1 MANYLSQRGL
11 STFWDISKQY
21 LESSNN
27 PLTNI
32 PPHITVNFKTQLTDF
47 AIMSYHGTINK
58 AEGTYTSLS
67 WVWNFDISLAV
78 GSDITNNYPLESSG
92 TIKLN
97 KDVASNLIAV
107 TTNNFIKIYRNGS
120 FLPSGTIIGSGD
132 ALILKSGYSLDSA
145 SNSDY
150 VTGYAYAR
158 ITSSDANYCYVKVSI
173 GTDNQWNITANTD
186 QRVFA
191 SISIP
196 IVDNSLKNDY
206 MSTVSLN
213 ETVGANYKCVN
224 VNISHDTFKYLS
236 NQTNLMI
243 DVCGELN
250 MAGNVPGSVIWYEI
264 NTAGLDPTFVTALK
278 RRFGVNKKVILD
290 SKPLLF
296 YNSRWAFPSNESHLV
311 LYYDGPNNKIIV
323 KSESVNYLVASSY
336 HDLSYNIH
344 FNVIL

>member
-1 MANYLSQRGL
+1 MANYLSQDGL
-11 STFWDISKQY
+11 STFWGISRDY

-27 PLTNI
+27 PLTSI
-32 PPHITVNFKTQLTDF
+32 PPHATANFKKQLTDF

-78 GSDITNNYPLESSG
+78 GSDITNNSPLESSG
-92 TIKLN
+92 TIKLS
-97 KDVASNLIAV
+97 KGIASRLIAV
-107 TTNNFIKIYRNGS
+107 TNNFTKIYNNGS

-132 ALILKSGYSLDSA
+132 ALILKSGYSLGSA

-173 GTDNQWNITANTD
+173 GTGSRWNITANTD

-196 IVDNSLKNDY
+196 TVDNSLKNDY
-206 MSTVSLN
+206 MSTASLN
-213 ETVGANYKCVN
+213 ETVGANYTSKC

-236 NQTNLMI
+236 NQTNLML

-278 RRFGVNKKVILD
+278 RRFGANKKVILD

-323 KSESVNYLVASSY
+323 KSESVSYLVASSY

>member
-1 MANYLSQRGL
+1 MANYLSQDGL
-11 STFWDISKQY
+11 STFWGVSKQY

-27 PLTNI
+27 PLNNI
-32 PPHITVNFKTQLTDF
+32 PPHQTFNFKTQLTDF
-47 AIMSYHGTINK
+47 VIMSYHGSINK

-78 GSDITNNYPLESSG
+78 GSDITNNHLLESSG
-92 TIKLN
+92 TIKLS
-97 KDVASNLIAV
+97 KYIASRLIAV
-107 TTNNFIKIYRNGS
+107 TNNFTKIYNNGS
-120 FLPSGTIIGSGD
+120 FLPGGTIIGLGD
-132 ALILKSGYSLDSA
+132 ALILKSGYSLGSA

-150 VTGYAYAR
+150 VTGYAYAK
-158 ITSSDANYCYVKVSI
+158 ITSRDDNYCYVKVVI
-173 GTDNQWNITANTD
+173 GTGSQWNITANTD

-196 IVDNSLKNDY
+196 TVDNSLKNDY
-206 MSTVSLN
+206 MSTASLN
-213 ETVGANYKCVN
+213 ETVGANYTRKC

-236 NQTNLMI
+236 NQTNLML

-278 RRFGVNKKVILD
+278 RRFGANKKVILD

-311 LYYDGPNNKIIV
+311 LYYDGPNNKIIA
-323 KSESVNYLVASSY
+323 KSEPVSYLVASSY

>member
-1 MANYLSQRGL
+1 MANYLSQDGL
-11 STFWDISKQY
+11 STFWSISKEHIEFGS
-21 LESSNN
+21 LSS
-27 PLTNI
+27 I
-32 PPHITVNFKTQLTDF
+32 PAHITTNFKRQLTDF
-47 AIMSYHGTINK
+47 SIMSYHGSINR

-67 WVWNFDISLAV
+67 WVWTFDISLAV

-92 TIKLN
+92 TIKLS
-97 KDVASNLIAV
+97 KSRASRLIAV
-107 TTNNFIKIYRNGS
+107 TNNFTKIYNNGS

-132 ALILKSGYSLDSA
+132 ALILKSGYSLGSA

-150 VTGYAYAR
+150 VTGYAYAE
-158 ITSSDANYCYVKVSI
+158 ITSSDANYCYVKVGI
-173 GTDNQWNITANTD
+173 GTGSHWNLTANTD

-196 IVDNSLKNDY
+196 TMDNSLKNNY
-206 MSTVSLN
+206 MSTASLN
-213 ETVGANYKCVN
+213 ETVGANYTSKC

-236 NQTNLMI
+236 NQTNLML

-278 RRFGVNKKVILD
+278 RRFGATKKVILD

-323 KSESVNYLVASSY
+323 KSEPVSYLVASSY

>member
-1 MANYLSQRGL
+1 MANYLDQTGL
-11 STFWDISKQY
+11 STFWGISKDY
-21 LESSNN
+21 LESSIN

-32 PPHITVNFKTQLTDF
+32 PHHTTFNFKTQLTDF
-47 AIMSYHGTINK
+47 VIMSYHGTINK

-67 WVWNFDISLAV
+67 WVWNFDIHLAV

-92 TIKLN
+92 TIKLS
-97 KDVASNLIAV
+97 KGIASHLIAV
-107 TTNNFIKIYRNGS
+107 TNNAKIYSNGS
-120 FLPSGTIIGSGD
+120 FLPNGTIIGLGD
-132 ALILKSGYSLDSA
+132 ALILKSGYSLGSA

-150 VTGYAYAR
+150 VTGYAYAE
-158 ITSSDANYCYVKVSI
+158 ITSSDANYCYVKVGI
-173 GTDNQWNITANTD
+173 GTGSHWNITANID
-186 QRVFA
+186 QRVVA

-196 IVDNSLKNDY
+196 TMDNSLKNNY
-206 MSTVSLN
+206 MSTASLR
-213 ETVGANYKCVN
+213 ETVGANYADKCVN
-224 VNISHDTFKYLS
+224 INNSNFKYLS
-236 NQTNLMI
+236 NQTNLML

-278 RRFGVNKKVILD
+278 RRFGATKKVILD

-323 KSESVNYLVASSY
+323 KSESVSYLVASSY

>member
-1 MANYLSQRGL
+1 MANYLDQTGL
-11 STFWDISKQY
+11 GTFWSISKEHIEFGS
-21 LESSNN
+21 LA
-27 PLTNI
+27 NI
-32 PPHITVNFKTQLTDF
+32 PPHQPFNFKTQLTDF
-47 AIMSYHGTINK
+47 VIMSYHGSINK

-92 TIKLN
+92 TIKLS
-97 KDVASNLIAV
+97 KYVASHLIAV
-107 TTNNFIKIYRNGS
+107 TNNFTKIYSNGS
-120 FLPSGTIIGSGD
+120 FLPNGTIIGLGD
-132 ALILKSGYSLDSA
+132 ALILKSGYSLGSA

-150 VTGYAYAR
+150 VTGYAYAQ
-158 ITSSDANYCYVKVSI
+158 ITSSDANYCYIKVGI
-173 GTDNQWNITANTD
+173 GTGSHWNITANID
-186 QRVFA
+186 QRVVA

-196 IVDNSLKNDY
+196 TMDNSLKNNY
-206 MSTVSLN
+206 MSTASLR
-213 ETVGANYKCVN
+213 ETVGANYADKCVN
-224 VNISHDTFKYLS
+224 IKNSNFKYLS
-236 NQTNLMI
+236 NQTNLML

-278 RRFGVNKKVILD
+278 RRFGATKKVILD

-323 KSESVNYLVASSY
+323 KSESVSYLVASSY

>member
-1 MANYLSQRGL
+1 MANYLSQDGL
-11 STFWDISKQY
+11 STFWGVSKQY

-27 PLTNI
+27 PLTSI
-32 PPHITVNFKTQLTDF
+32 PPHVTANFKKQLTDF

-92 TIKLN
+92 TIQLRKYI
-97 KDVASNLIAV
+97 ASRLIAV
-107 TTNNFIKIYRNGS
+107 TNNAKIYSNGS
-120 FLPSGTIIGSGD
+120 FLPNGTIIGLGD
-132 ALILKSGYSLDSA
+132 ALILKSGYSLASA

-150 VTGYAYAR
+150 VTGYAYAK
-158 ITSSDANYCYVKVSI
+158 ITSSDANYCYVKVGI
-173 GTDNQWNITANTD
+173 GTGSHWNITANTD
-186 QRVFA
+186 QRFFA

-196 IVDNSLKNDY
+196 ITDNSLKHNY
-206 MSTVSLN
+206 MSTASLG
-213 ETVGANYKCVN
+213 ETVGATSKC

-236 NQTNLMI
+236 NQTNLML
-243 DVCGELN
+243 DVCGELY
-250 MAGNVPGSVIWYEI
+250 MEGNVPGSVIWYEI

-278 RRFGVNKKVILD
+278 RRFGANKKVLLD

-323 KSESVNYLVASSY
+323 KSEPVSYLVASSY

>member
-1 MANYLSQRGL
+1 MANYLDQTGL
-11 STFWDISKQY
+11 GTFWGASKQY

-27 PLTNI
+27 PLNNI
-32 PPHITVNFKTQLTDF
+32 PPHTTVNFKKQLTDF
-47 AIMSYHGTINK
+47 AIMSYHGSINK

-92 TIKLN
+92 TIKLS
-97 KDVASNLIAV
+97 KYMASRLIAV
-107 TTNNFIKIYRNGS
+107 TNNFTKIYNNGS

-132 ALILKSGYSLDSA
+132 ALILKSGYSLGSA

-158 ITSSDANYCYVKVSI
+158 ITSSDAKYCYVKVGI
-173 GTDNQWNITANTD
+173 GTGSHWNITANID

-196 IVDNSLKNDY
+196 TVDNSLKNDY
-206 MSTVSLN
+206 MSTASLR
-213 ETVGANYKCVN
+213 ETVGANYADKCVN
-224 VNISHDTFKYLS
+224 IKNSNFKYLS
-236 NQTNLMI
+236 NQTNLML

-278 RRFGVNKKVILD
+278 RRFGATKKVILD

-311 LYYDGPNNKIIV
+311 LYYDGPNNKIIA
-323 KSESVNYLVASSY
+323 KSEPVSYLVASSY

>member
-1 MANYLSQRGL
+1 MANYLDQTGL
-11 STFWDISKQY
+11 GTFWGISKEHIEFDS
-21 LESSNN
+21 LSI
-27 PLTNI
+27 I
-32 PPHITVNFKTQLTDF
+32 PPHKTFNFKTQLTDF

-67 WVWNFDISLAV
+67 WMWNFDISLAV
-78 GSDITNNYPLESSG
+78 GSDVTNNYPLESSG

-97 KDVASNLIAV
+97 KGVASRLIAV
-107 TTNNFIKIYRNGS
+107 TDNAKIYNNGS
-120 FLPSGTIIGSGD
+120 FLPNGTIIGLGD
-132 ALILKSGYSLDSA
+132 ALILKDGYSLGSA

-150 VTGYAYAR
+150 VTGYSYAR
-158 ITSSDANYCYVKVSI
+158 IASSDTNYCYIKVGI
-173 GTDNQWNITANTD
+173 GTGSHWNLTSNID

-196 IVDNSLKNDY
+196 VMVNSLKNNY
-206 MSTVSLN
+206 MSTASLN
-213 ETVGANYKCVN
+213 ETVGANYVSKC

-236 NQTNLMI
+236 NQTNLML

-250 MAGNVPGSVIWYEI
+250 MTGNVPGSVIWYEI
-264 NTAGLDPTFVTALK
+264 NTAGLNPTFVSALK
-278 RRFGVNKKVILD
+278 RRFGATKKVLLD

-296 YNSRWAFPSNESHLV
+296 YNSKWAFPSDESHLV
-311 LYYDGPNNKIIV
+311 LYYDGPNNKIII
-323 KSESVNYLVASSY
+323 KSEPVSYLVASNY

>member
-1 MANYLSQRGL
+1 MANYLDQTGL
-11 STFWDISKQY
+11 GTFWGASKQY
-21 LESSNN
+21 LKSSNN
-27 PLTNI
+27 PLNNI
-32 PPHITVNFKTQLTDF
+32 PPHTTVNFKTQLTDF
-47 AIMSYHGTINK
+47 VIMSYHGSINK

-97 KDVASNLIAV
+97 KYMASRLIAV
-107 TTNNFIKIYRNGS
+107 TNNFTKIYNNGS

-132 ALILKSGYSLDSA
+132 ALILKSGYSLGSA

-158 ITSSDANYCYVKVSI
+158 IMSSDANYCYIKVSI
-173 GTDNQWNITANTD
+173 GTGSQWNITANTD

-196 IVDNSLKNDY
+196 TVDNSLKNDY
-206 MSTVSLN
+206 MSTASLN
-213 ETVGANYKCVN
+213 ETVGANYTSKC
-224 VNISHDTFKYLS
+224 VNISHYTFKYLS
-236 NQTNLMI
+236 NQTNLML

-278 RRFGVNKKVILD
+278 RRFGANKKVILD

-311 LYYDGPNNKIIV
+311 LYYDGPNNKIIA
-323 KSESVNYLVASSY
+323 KSEPVSYLVASSY

>member
-1 MANYLSQRGL
+1 MANYLSQDGL
-11 STFWDISKQY
+11 STFWGVSKQY

-27 PLTNI
+27 PLNNI
-32 PPHITVNFKTQLTDF
+32 PPHTTVNFKKQLTDF
-47 AIMSYHGTINK
+47 VIMSYHGAINK

-67 WVWNFDISLAV
+67 WVWNFDIHLAV

-92 TIKLN
+92 TIKLS
-97 KDVASNLIAV
+97 KYMASRLIAV
-107 TTNNFIKIYRNGS
+107 TNNFTKIYNNGS
-120 FLPSGTIIGSGD
+120 FLPNGTIIGLGD

-150 VTGYAYAR
+150 VTGYAYAK
-158 ITSSDANYCYVKVSI
+158 ITSSDANYCYVKVGI
-173 GTDNQWNITANTD
+173 GTGSHWNITANID

-196 IVDNSLKNDY
+196 TVDNSLKNDY
-206 MSTVSLN
+206 MSTASLR
-213 ETVGANYKCVN
+213 ETVGANYADKC
-224 VNISHDTFKYLS
+224 VNISHATFKYLS
-236 NQTNLMI
+236 NQTNLML

-250 MAGNVPGSVIWYEI
+250 MAGNVPESIIWYEI

-278 RRFGVNKKVILD
+278 RRFGANKKVILD

-323 KSESVNYLVASSY
+323 KSEPVSYLVASNY
-336 HDLSYNIH
+336 RDLLYNIH

>member
-1 MANYLSQRGL
+1 MANYLDQTGL
-11 STFWDISKQY
+11 GTFWSISKEHIEFGS
-21 LESSNN
+21 LAH
-27 PLTNI
+27 I
-32 PPHITVNFKTQLTDF
+32 PAHITTNFKKQLADF
-47 AIMSYHGTINK
+47 AIMSYHGTINR
-58 AEGTYTSLS
+58 AEGTFTSLS
-67 WVWNFDISLAV
+67 WVWTFDIHLAV

-92 TIKLN
+92 TIKLS
-97 KDVASNLIAV
+97 KSRASHLIAV
-107 TTNNFIKIYRNGS
+107 TNNAKIYSNGS
-120 FLPSGTIIGSGD
+120 FLPNGTIIGLGD
-132 ALILKSGYSLDSA
+132 ALILKSGYSLASA

-150 VTGYAYAR
+150 VTGYAYAE
-158 ITSSDANYCYVKVSI
+158 ITSSDANYCYVKVGI
-173 GTDNQWNITANTD
+173 GTGSHWNITANID

-196 IVDNSLKNDY
+196 TMDNSLKNDY
-206 MSTVSLN
+206 MSTASLN
-213 ETVGANYKCVN
+213 ETVGANYADKCVN
-224 VNISHDTFKYLS
+224 IKNSNFKYLS
-236 NQTNLMI
+236 NQTNLML

-278 RRFGVNKKVILD
+278 RRFGATKRVILD

-323 KSESVNYLVASSY
+323 KSEPVSYLVASSY
-336 HDLSYNIH
+336 HDLLYNIH

>member
-1 MANYLSQRGL
+1 MANYLSQDGL
-11 STFWDISKQY
+11 STFWGVSKQY
-21 LESSNN
+21 LESSHN
-27 PLTNI
+27 PLNNI
-32 PPHITVNFKTQLTDF
+32 PLHQTFNFKKQLTDF
-47 AIMSYHGTINK
+47 AIMSYHGSINK

-78 GSDITNNYPLESSG
+78 GSDITNNDPLESSG

-97 KDVASNLIAV
+97 KYTASRLIAV
-107 TTNNFIKIYRNGS
+107 TNNFTKIYNNGS
-120 FLPSGTIIGSGD
+120 FLPNGTIIGLGD
-132 ALILKSGYSLDSA
+132 ALILKSGYSLASA

-150 VTGYAYAR
+150 VTGYAYAK
-158 ITSSDANYCYVKVSI
+158 ITSSDANYCYVKVGI
-173 GTDNQWNITANTD
+173 GTGSHWNITANID

-196 IVDNSLKNDY
+196 TTDNSLKNNY
-206 MSTVSLN
+206 MSTASLN
-213 ETVGANYKCVN
+213 ETVGANYADKCVN
-224 VNISHDTFKYLS
+224 INNSNFKYLS
-236 NQTNLMI
+236 NQTNLML

-250 MAGNVPGSVIWYEI
+250 MTGNVPGSVIWYEI

-278 RRFGVNKKVILD
+278 RRFGATKKVILD

-311 LYYDGPNNKIIV
+311 LYYDGPNKKIIV
-323 KSESVNYLVASSY
+323 KSESVSYLVASSY
-336 HDLSYNIH
+336 HDLLYNIH